1 MIIRQFLMTLI
12 GSNTRLLAR
21 DIQFLIDAWV
31 VFLDHFPFGPTGDEL
46 RICWNLAIV
55 WCLRPCERPVLVLAF
70 HHMATGTPENWRGE
84 GIAVLKRR
92 CLLYI
97 DKARVKTKTNRLIQE

>member
-1 MIIRQFLMTLI
+1 MIIHQFLTTLT
-12 GSNTRLLAR
+12 GSNTRLPAC
-21 DIQFLIDAWV
+21 DTPCLINAKATFSDY
-31 VFLDHFPFGPTGDEL
+31 FPSEPPGDEL

-55 WCLRPCERPVLVLAF
+55 LCLRPCERPVLVLAF
-70 HHMATGTPENWRGE
+70 PHMATGTPENWRGA
-84 GIAVLKRR
+84 GIAVPKRR